1 MTTPDEFIDYDLIVE
16 LIKYIHLN
24 SDFGSILIFL
34 PGYEEIMRCN
44 ESVVESNLPLSDFRI
59 FFLHSSMNMR
69 EQCDVFK
76 SLPDQRKII
85 LSTNIAETSITVED
99 VVFVIDVG
107 KAKEKVYDSVRLLFQ
122 ILWLFNSET
131 CCSTTSCLPYKP
143 SGYRALAPNNDR
155 AGLDVCNPE
164 FVFACIRNNVSITC
178 LRIVYLKYS
187 EFL

>member
-1 MTTPDEFIDYDLIVE
+1 MLNLLDELKQQRAVTQEVSSVYGIILVFFLRVGLLVVSVDPQYLTKLYDMTTPDEFIDYDLIVE
-16 LIKYIHLN
+16 LIKYVHLN

-44 ESVVESNLPLSDFRI
+44 DSIVESNLPLSDFRI

-76 SLPDQRKII
+76 SLLDQRKLI

-107 KAKEKVYDSVRLLFQ
+107 KAKEKVYDSVS
-122 ILWLFNSET
+122 ILNLV
-131 CCSTTSCLPYKP
+131 
-143 SGYRALAPNNDR
+143 A
-155 AGLDVCNPE
+155 
-164 FVFACIRNNVSITC
+164 
-178 LRIVYLKYS
+178 
-187 EFL
+187 FLTV